1 MHNIAIVGLVGSTVG
16 LAVTNVVDAAVA
28 GGFIQTGTALSTLG
42 VPALLG
48 VIAVASVYGLVKVF
62 MIYKEAME
70 KNNTELSNL
79 IKANTEAISKLTTNI
94 ENQNKSVERMETQV
108 AQCVKNK

>member
-1 MHNIAIVGLVGSTVG
+1 MHNLAIVGLVGSTVG

-62 MIYKEAME
+62 LIYKQAVDD
-70 KNNTELSNL
+70 NNKQLSAL
-79 IKANTEAISKLTTNI
+79 IQANTEALTRLNTTVDQ
-94 ENQNKSVERMETQV
+94 QNRAVERLDNVV
-108 AQCVKNK
+108 AGCQKR